1 MIIAQP
7 VYEVDSIYYITRSN
21 VQLVYEVDS
30 IYYITRSNVRAPIEN
45 TNKNGML

>member
-7 VYEVDSIYYITRSN
+7 
-21 VQLVYEVDS
+21 VYEVDS